1 MTESNFSFSFLLF
14 EISSFLLKVSMI
26 FFAVSKSSFEW
37 SIVKSFCCSAIS
49 LWLFITSLK
58 INFDDTQ
65 KKGRQFKRTLP
76 GGASVFCCF
85 PWV

>member
-49 LWLFITSLK
+49 LWLFITSLE
-58 INFDDTQ
+58 INFDGTQ
-65 KKGRQFKRTLP
+65 KYVRQFKRTIP
-76 GGASVFCCF
+76 GTAFVFCCF